1 MKKKEVFYV
10 KNGEVKKITVPT
22 GADYLVLEGDPIYPD
37 CYPLCGN
44 GDTAIKY
51 TSRERLDIIE
61 VYYNGRTID
70 HFVAFRN
77 KQEEDILL
85 EYIQHWKS
93 QKEGCK

>member
-1 MKKKEVFYV
+1 MQKKEVFYI

-37 CYPLCGN
+37 CYPL
-44 GDTAIKY
+44 Y
-51 TSRERLDIIE
+51 TSRERLDIKE
-61 VYYNGRTID
+61 VYYNGRSID

-85 EYIQHWKS
+85 EYIQHWKG